1 MILRPIQE
9 FNIAK
14 PNFELNN
21 ALKQINKNLN
31 FNITSSLTTKSKT
44 RKRSFDLVNS
54 SNWIEK
60 ISKH

>member
-14 PNFELNN
+14 PNSNELNN

-31 FNITSSLTTKSKT
+31 FNITSSLTTKLVKQ
-44 RKRSFDLVNS
+44 RKKKVL
-54 SNWIEK
+54 I
-60 ISKH
+60 